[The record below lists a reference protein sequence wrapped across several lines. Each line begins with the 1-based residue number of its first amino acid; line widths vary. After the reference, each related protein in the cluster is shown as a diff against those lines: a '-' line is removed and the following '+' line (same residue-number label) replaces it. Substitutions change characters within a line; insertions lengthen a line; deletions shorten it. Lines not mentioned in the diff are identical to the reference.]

1 MEKDNEFAI
10 SKCKEYLESLKAI
23 YEDLTDED
31 EKSDL
36 MISMLTVINIVEM
49 LKGDD

>member
-1 MEKDNEFAI
+1 MKGDNEIAI
-10 SKCKEYLESLKAI
+10 SKCKQYLESLKMI
-23 YEDLTDED
+23 YQDLTDED

-36 MISMLTVINIVEM
+36 MISMLTTINIIEM